1 MSRWWPAG
9 SRAAIGLAEPPDAAF
24 DRAWHARFERFGRRY
39 HDEHAVSGW
48 SRDGLA
54 RRARLFGRVVAG
66 LAVRQRAAVLELG
79 CGAGTYVRYLA
90 GVGHRVVG
98 VDYSLPTLQRALDV
112 DPGGHYAAADGYALP
127 FAPGVF
133 DLVTCI
139 GVLQASNDP
148 ARLVG
153 EMARVLRP
161 GGLVVVE
168 ALNARGVPALAR
180 RLREI
185 AASYRPRVRP
195 DAPARARGWLA
206 SHGIELVS
214 QVPLYVPPRRLAR
227 ALDHAV
233 TQRIVRS
240 LPGVSG
246 LAAHAFWL
254 VGRKR
259 P

>member
-1 MSRWWPAG
+1 MKDAG
-9 SRAAIGLAEPPDAAF
+9 GAAEVKACCAALYASDWARLLLGDSFHPGGLALTERLGELLDLRPGLRVLDVASGQGASAL
-24 DRAWHARFERFGRRY
+24 RLAQRFGC
-39 HDEHAVSGW
+39 E
-48 SRDGLA
+48 
-54 RRARLFGRVVAG
+54 
-66 LAVRQRAAVLELG
+66 
-79 CGAGTYVRYLA
+79 
-90 GVGHRVVG
+90 VVG
-98 VDYSLPTLQRALDV
+98 VDYSAEAVAEATRRAEQAGQSDRVRFEQGDAERLPLERASFDALVCECAFCTFPDK
-112 DPGGHYAAADGYALP
+112 PAAA
-127 FAPGVF
+127 
-133 DLVTCI
+133 
-139 GVLQASNDP
+139 
-148 ARLVG
+148 R